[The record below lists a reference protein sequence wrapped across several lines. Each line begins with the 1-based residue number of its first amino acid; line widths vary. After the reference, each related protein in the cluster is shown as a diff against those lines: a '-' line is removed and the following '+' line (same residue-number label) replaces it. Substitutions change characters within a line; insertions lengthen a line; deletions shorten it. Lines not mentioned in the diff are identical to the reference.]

1 MYSKKSWQGAHFLE
15 HWLLGSGAR
24 KPRRKPEGSAL
35 KPLPS
40 TFCGVLRL
48 TNQFIQNHQKAS
60 VKSIAVWKGKF
71 ISYLGKVCVC
81 VCFLPT
87 LFHKNRRHLHCCD
100 EKHGEQL
107 NINLLRPLE
116 KHTHFGSKKH
126 TTQPYKKKFKGMQFP
141 SKGHICLRM
150 KFNLKHHVSFESPLK
165 YSCESTC
172 RELRSMLP
180 NTYKEPY
187 AHAQPYIYI
196 YIHATLFKNMYM
208 SKCCFLNTPGTS
220 ESKYRSTTGFAA

>member
-1 MYSKKSWQGAHFLE
+1 MLETLLLGIRIFHFFPSINIYIYHLLRHSWFLLILVHKSIFLISWYFAKSGAKWTGIWTQREYILKGQCQLRTLWQSMYSKKSWQGAHFLE

-81 VCFLPT
+81 VFFT
-87 LFHKNRRHLHCCD
+87 N
-100 EKHGEQL
+100 
-107 NINLLRPLE
+107 
-116 KHTHFGSKKH
+116 T
-126 TTQPYKKKFKGMQFP
+126 
-141 SKGHICLRM
+141 
-150 KFNLKHHVSFESPLK
+150 VSQKP
-165 YSCESTC
+165 
-172 RELRSMLP
+172 
-180 NTYKEPY
+180 
-187 AHAQPYIYI
+187 
-196 YIHATLFKNMYM
+196 
-208 SKCCFLNTPGTS
+208 
-220 ESKYRSTTGFAA
+220 